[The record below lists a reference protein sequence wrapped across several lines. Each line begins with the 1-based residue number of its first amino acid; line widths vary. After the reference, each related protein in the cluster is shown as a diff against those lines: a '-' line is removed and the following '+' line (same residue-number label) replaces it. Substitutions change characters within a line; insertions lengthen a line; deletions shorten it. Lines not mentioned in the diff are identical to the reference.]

1 MFELATVKATA
12 EFYRVGAPLSGP
24 PLPFTTRTWEYPW
37 VQQVLRDNLAPPGTL
52 LDAGCACNPL
62 MGELADQGY
71 KVTGLDAFLKG
82 APDNPSPTG
91 WGIDMTWEGPNLKL
105 QLGDITDIPFP
116 DGNFDGVYS
125 VSVLEHIE
133 VWMDK
138 EAVDTAI
145 REMIR
150 VLRPGGLLI
159 ITEDYIPSPVRA
171 NVLIKSYTIDESRD
185 RSFRHHIEVAR
196 EYGRFLTPGCNLPTD
211 EDIDRMRDEGRLQ
224 LCCAVHPDEHY
235 HFTALGYAFVKGRGK

>member
-1 MFELATVKATA
+1 MFELATVETTA
-12 EFYRVGAPLSGP
+12 AFYRMGAALSGP

-37 VQQVLRDNLAPPGTL
+37 VQQTLLRGSLAPPGTL
-52 LDAGCACNPL
+52 LDVGCGCNPL
-62 MGELADQGY
+62 MVELASQGY

-82 APDNPSPTG
+82 ATDNPNPFG

-116 DGNFDGVYS
+116 DGSFDGVYS

-133 VWMDK
+133 YWMDK
-138 EAVDTAI
+138 EAADTAI

-150 VLRPGGLLI
+150 VLRPGGLFI
-159 ITEDYIPSPVRA
+159 ITEDYTPSPVRE
-171 NVLIKSYTIDESRD
+171 NVLIKSCVINESKGH
-185 RSFRHHIEVAR
+185 SFRHHIEVAG
-196 EYGRFLTPGCNLPTD
+196 EYGRFLTPGCDLPTD

-224 LCCAVHPDEHY
+224 LCCAVHPDAHY
-235 HFTALGYAFVKGRGK
+235 HFTALGYVFVKGQS